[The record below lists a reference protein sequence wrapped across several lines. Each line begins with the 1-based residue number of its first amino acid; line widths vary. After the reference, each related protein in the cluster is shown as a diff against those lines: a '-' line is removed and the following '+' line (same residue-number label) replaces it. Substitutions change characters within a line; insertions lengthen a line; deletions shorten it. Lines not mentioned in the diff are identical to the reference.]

1 MTIRFFRQILLRLS
15 IASCR
20 VTKRDISEANEDA
33 LSVQKFSATV
43 LIAAV
48 ALSLISSILIVWL
61 YVGRNIV
68 SRLTALNR
76 SMVAI
81 TEGNLRAKVP
91 TSGSDEIAEMGRVV
105 EVLRQ
110 NTLERN
116 ELLVER
122 AHTAE
127 RLEMQVDERTAEL
140 AHSVEELRALGE
152 VSQAV
157 NSTLDLETVLAT
169 IIAKAVQL
177 SGTDAGTIYVFDEVN
192 QEFQIRA
199 SFGMA
204 EELVEALKQRHI
216 RLGETMVSAVT
227 VERRSM
233 QVADTRSEELLARS

>member
-1 MTIRFFRQILLRLS
+1 M
-15 IASCR
+15 
-20 VTKRDISEANEDA
+20 
-33 LSVQKFSATV
+33 
-43 LIAAV
+43 
-48 ALSLISSILIVWL
+48 
-61 YVGRNIV
+61 

-157 NSTLDLETVLAT
+157 SSTLDLETVLAT
-169 IIAKAVQL
+169 IIAKSGAAV
-177 SGTDAGTIYVFDEVN
+177 GY
-192 QEFQIRA
+192 RC
-199 SFGMA
+199 
-204 EELVEALKQRHI
+204 RHNL
-216 RLGETMVSAVT
+216 RL
-227 VERRSM
+227 RRSEFRIS
-233 QVADTRSEELLARS
+233 DTCQFRDGRRVGRSTQTAAH

>member
-1 MTIRFFRQILLRLS
+1 MS
-15 IASCR
+15 SA
-20 VTKRDISEANEDA
+20 KRDISGANEDA

-192 QEFQIRA
+192 REFQIRA

-233 QVADTRSEELLARS
+233 